1 MVKILFLLIF
11 KLHNLKQI
19 NKDKNTD
26 KFENII
32 ETIFNKFGLSP
43 NIKEKKQ
50 VISIGIR
57 FKV

>member
-1 MVKILFLLIF
+1 MVKVLFLLIF

-43 NIKEKKQ
+43 NINEKK
-50 VISIGIR
+50 
-57 FKV
+57 